1 MILYRDFVRY
11 RYNLSGFFTEE
22 RILDQNSNPIGTF
35 HGRRTRLFP
44 FRSTAEVVFGET
56 TVLIETRKRDFSI
69 RIDGQPLEI
78 AVEFPR
84 AYPWFT
90 SGRYQ
95 FKIGE
100 RSFTILYPH
109 LMGFPSMGN
118 HGLIRM
124 AMMIDGHRSSF
135 VFFENHARDHERT
148 PVLTEEAMQLIGE
161 ELLPAVIGILFWIA
175 AVTHSQGAG

>member
-22 RILDQNSNPIGTF
+22 RILDENCKPIGTF

-44 FRSTAEVVFGET
+44 FKSTAELVVGET
-56 TVLIETRKRDFSI
+56 TVLIETRKRDFAI
-69 RIDGQPLEI
+69 HINGQSLEV
-78 AVEFPR
+78 AAEFPR

-100 RSFTILYPH
+100 RSFTVLYPH
-109 LMGFPSMGN
+109 VMGLPSMGS
-118 HGLIRM
+118 HGLIRIDM
-124 AMMIDGHRSSF
+124 LIDGRHAQF
-135 VFFENHARDHERT
+135 VHFENHARDYERT
-148 PVLTEEAMQLIGE
+148 PILTEEAMELIGE
-161 ELLPAVIGILFWIA
+161 ALLPAVTGILFWIA
-175 AVTHSQGAG
+175 SIRHRKGGG